1 RLIGIPARVNALAGL
16 GFGFSSGRLFARLLR
31 PFLLRLFKTVL
42 NDKRSLLILQN
53 DDDFAML
60 TTKAGLEL
68 DRVRVIRGA
77 GVNLN
82 EYLPSPLP
90 SGVPTVMLASRMLWD
105 KGVGEFVKAAGII
118 LSQGVEARFVL
129 VGKPDVEN
137 PSSITV
143 GQLHKWRDSGAV
155 EWWGHKENMPE
166 VLSQATVICLPSY
179 YGEGVPKV
187 LLEAMACARPIIT
200 TNTPGCR
207 DLAGSGQSQSGLLV
221 NASDVNDLVCAIKT
235 LLAAPSHCKN
245 L

>member
-1 RLIGIPARVNALAGL
+1 
-16 GFGFSSGRLFARLLR
+16 
-31 PFLLRLFKTVL
+31 
-42 NDKRSLLILQN
+42 
-53 DDDFAML
+53 M
-60 TTKAGLEL
+60 
-68 DRVRVIRGA
+68 
-77 GVNLN
+77 
-82 EYLPSPLP
+82 
-90 SGVPTVMLASRMLWD
+90 
-105 KGVGEFVKAAGII
+105 VGN
-118 LSQGVEARFVL
+118 
-129 VGKPDVEN
+129 PDVEN

-143 GQLHKWRDSGAV
+143 GQLQKWRDSGAV

-235 LLAAPSHCKN
+235 LLAAPSHCKH
-245 L
+245 LGLAGRQIVESQYGFSRIASETLAVYEELLTKTR